1 MTRIIVGITLNRGI
15 IYKTPRIIRKALATA
30 LIAFRSHYN
39 TLQCIYSV
47 HLASHKPMFF
57 KEDKEVKEPKLE
69 TSRFSGEEFL
79 DNETHVAVVNVD
91 QNRKDIG
98 VVSAMFLIANRIIGA
113 GIFSTAST
121 ILNLSGSVG
130 TSLVM
135 WAVGSI
141 IAFSGLLTYMELGS
155 AIPRNGGEKNYLE
168 YIYTKPKFL
177 ATAMYGSY
185 VFFLGWAAGNSV
197 VTGEFLLNAAGQ
209 PITQWNLRGIGI
221 GVITF
226 AFLLNGIHV
235 KSGLYLANALGVFK
249 VGIMIFISVTGW
261 VALGG
266 GIKTNGFTSPH
277 NFVDSFSGTTPTG
290 YGIVNALY
298 NVIWSYV
305 GYSNA
310 NYALGEIKN
319 PTRVL
324 KIAAPSALL
333 AITVLYIFVNVAYY
347 AVVPA
352 DEIRTSGRIVA
363 AAFFG
368 IAFGESAEK
377 AASVFVAL
385 STLGNVLS
393 VIFSQG
399 RIIQQLGREGS
410 LPFSRFFASL
420 RPFNSP
426 FVGLFQHWV
435 VCVVTILAPPPGDA
449 YNFVLNLISYP
460 LNVVNTFVGFG
471 LLYVKWTSY
480 RGQRSWSP
488 PIRIW
493 WPVILF
499 FSLSSLYLIVA
510 PYIPPSAGQS
520 VYNQLPYWIHPVVT
534 WGIFGIGGVYW
545 LVWSILLP
553 RYGHYTLVVR
563 EILGSDGFWRN
574 KFIKIPDGEDPARFT
589 EEVINEEVLKGE
601 SSS

>member
-1 MTRIIVGITLNRGI
+1 MSLFEEHKSANTDASKEIQ
-15 IYKTPRIIRKALATA
+15 AL
-30 LIAFRSHYN
+30 
-39 TLQCIYSV
+39 
-47 HLASHKPMFF
+47 
-57 KEDKEVKEPKLE
+57 EV
-69 TSRFSGEEFL
+69 S
-79 DNETHVAVVNVD
+79 DNESNVAVVNID
-91 QNRKDIG
+91 QNKKQIG
-98 VVSAMFLIANRIIGA
+98 VVSAIFLITNRIIGA

-130 TSLVM
+130 TSLIM
-135 WAVGSI
+135 WVVGAI

-185 VFFLGWAAGNSV
+185 IFFLGWAAGNSI
-197 VTGEFLLNAAGQ
+197 VTGEFLLNAAGKTV
-209 PITQWNLRGIGI
+209 TQWNSRAIGV

-249 VGIMIFISVTGW
+249 VAIVLFISVTGW

-266 GIKTNGFTSPH
+266 GIKNSNFSNPH
-277 NFVDSFSGTTPTG
+277 NFTDAFHGTTPTG

-319 PTRVL
+319 PNRVL
-324 KIAAPSALL
+324 KIAAPSALFI
-333 AITVLYIFVNVAYY
+333 ITVLYIFVNIAYY

-352 DEIRTSGRIVA
+352 DDIRSSKRLVVA
-363 AAFFG
+363 SFFKY
-368 IAFGESAEK
+368 AFGDSAEK
-377 AASVFVAL
+377 AASVIVAL

-410 LPFSRFFASL
+410 LPFSRFFATQ
-420 RPFNSP
+420 RPFNTP

-435 VCVVTILAPPPGDA
+435 VCIITIIAPPPGDA
-449 YNFVLNLISYP
+449 YNFILNLISYP
-460 LNVVNTFVGFG
+460 MNVINTFVGIG
-471 LLYVKWTSY
+471 LLYLKWSAHKGHRT
-480 RGQRSWSP
+480 WTP
-488 PIRIW
+488 PIKVW
-493 WPVILF
+493 WPIVAF
-499 FSLSSLYLIVA
+499 FTLSSFYLIVA
-510 PYIPPSAGQS
+510 PYIPPTHGQS
-520 VYNQLPYWIHPVVT
+520 VYNSLPYWIHPVVT
-534 WGIFGIGGVYW
+534 WGIFGIGAVYW
-545 LVWSILLP
+545 LVWTIILP
-553 RYGHYTLVVR
+553 KWGNYTLVFR
-563 EILGSDGFWRN
+563 EILGTDGFWRN
-574 KFIKIPDGEDPARFT
+574 KFIKVPNGVDVDRFT
-589 EEVINEEVLKGE
+589 EEVLNEEALKNTVIN
-601 SSS
+601 

>member
-1 MTRIIVGITLNRGI
+1 MSLVED
-15 IYKTPRIIRKALATA
+15 RKEENSAASKD
-30 LIAFRSHYN
+30 FRE
-39 TLQCIYSV
+39 L
-47 HLASHKPMFF
+47 
-57 KEDKEVKEPKLE
+57 EV
-69 TSRFSGEEFL
+69 S
-79 DNETHVAVVNVD
+79 DNESNVAVVNID
-91 QNRKDIG
+91 QNKKQIG
-98 VVSAMFLIANRIIGA
+98 VVSAIFLITNRIIGA
-113 GIFSTAST
+113 GVFSTAST

-130 TSLVM
+130 TSMIM
-135 WAVGSI
+135 WVVGSV

-168 YIYTKPKFL
+168 YIYTHPKLFV
-177 ATAMYGSY
+177 TAMYGSY

-209 PITQWNLRGIGI
+209 EVTKWNSRGLGI

-226 AFLLNGIHV
+226 AFLLNGLHV

-249 VGIMIFISVTGW
+249 VVIVLFISVTGW

-266 GIKTNGFTSPH
+266 GIKNSLYLDPH
-277 NFVDSFSGTTPTG
+277 NFTDAFHGTSPTG

-324 KIAAPSALL
+324 KVAAPCALL
-333 AITVLYIFVNVAYY
+333 IITVLYVLVNIAYY

-352 DEIRTSGRIVA
+352 DEIRASKRLVVA
-363 AAFFG
+363 SFFRYAFN
-368 IAFGESAEK
+368 EQAEK

-410 LPFSRFFASL
+410 LPFSSFFATQ

-435 VCVVTILAPPPGDA
+435 VCVITILAPPPGDA
-449 YNFVLNLISYP
+449 YNFILNLISYP
-460 LNVVNTFVGFG
+460 LNVVNTFVGLG
-471 LLYVKWTSY
+471 LLYLKWTSHK
-480 RGQRSWSP
+480 GQRSWTP
-488 PIRIW
+488 PIKIW
-493 WPVILF
+493 WPVVLF
-499 FSLSSLYLIVA
+499 FTLSSFYLIVA

-520 VYNQLPYWIHPVVT
+520 VYKDLPYYVHCVVT
-534 WGIFGIGGVYW
+534 WGVFGIGAAYW
-545 LVWSILLP
+545 VIWAVILP
-553 RYGHYTLVVR
+553 RYGKYTLIVK
-563 EILGSDGFWRN
+563 EILGTDGFWRN
-574 KFIKIPDGEDPARFT
+574 KFIKVPYGEDPEKVT
-589 EEVINEEVLKGE
+589 EEALNEEALKE
-601 SSS
+601 QEIH